1 MNEEKLTKEEREVYD
16 RVNTFAVSQF
26 KIKNAINKCLT
37 GGVNLE
43 KLEVLMSK
51 AKKLLGYG
59 LKTDKMLDEIF
70 DKTKEKN
77 ISTEEKRELN
87 IVQESYKEQLKE
99 FKHFYAVAKKAYMKA
114 QSEQSL
120 SAF

>member
-77 ISTEEKRELN
+77 IST
-87 IVQESYKEQLKE
+87 KEVNAGSGGKSPSMAMMP
-99 FKHFYAVAKKAYMKA
+99 FDGRSICAG
-114 QSEQSL
+114 
-120 SAF
+120 